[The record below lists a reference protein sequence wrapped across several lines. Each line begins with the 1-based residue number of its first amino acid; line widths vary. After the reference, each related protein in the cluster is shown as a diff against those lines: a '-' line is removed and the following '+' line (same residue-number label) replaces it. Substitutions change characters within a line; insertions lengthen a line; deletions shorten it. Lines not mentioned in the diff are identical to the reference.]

1 MANHRSRQISEQE
14 RAQRRH
20 ADRERL
26 RHAAAQLLTPEGW
39 LRWVHARSRLHGYS
53 AANCMLL
60 AQQCHE
66 RGMVPQHVAGM
77 RAWRKLGR
85 RVRKGEKA
93 LRISAPI
100 VLRRRGEDGE
110 EVAEWRIFKTA
121 FVFELSQTEP
131 LPDAKRCPELECEPI
146 NGSSHAHLL
155 GPLRSFAQSL
165 GYSVSFTA
173 IAGDSRG
180 WCDTRSR
187 RIAVDAR
194 APANAQ
200 VRALIHEC
208 VHALG
213 IDYERHPRD
222 RAEVIA
228 DTVTFVACSGAGL
241 ALERE
246 SVPYVASW
254 GADGALEAVTD
265 FAQTIDAL
273 ARRIEDGALGCAR
286 RR

>member
-1 MANHRSRQISEQE
+1 
-14 RAQRRH
+14 
-20 ADRERL
+20 
-26 RHAAAQLLTPEGW
+26 
-39 LRWVHARSRLHGYS
+39 
-53 AANCMLL
+53 MLL

-66 RGMVPQHVAGM
+66 RGIVPQRVAGL

-85 RVRKGEKA
+85 RVSKGEKA

-100 VLRRRGEDGE
+100 VLQHREQDGD
-110 EVAEWRIFKTA
+110 EVAERHIFKTA

-131 LPDAKRCPELECEPI
+131 LPDAKPTLKFACEPI

-155 GPLRSFAQSL
+155 GPLHSFAESL

-187 RIAVDAR
+187 RITVDSR

-213 IDYERHPRD
+213 IDYERYPRD
-222 RAEVIA
+222 SAEVIA
-228 DTVTFVACSGAGL
+228 DTVAFVVCSSVGL
-241 ALERE
+241 VLDTD

-254 GADGALEAVTD
+254 GADGALAAVTD

-273 ARRIEDGALGCAR
+273 ARRIEDSPLRSAR
-286 RR
+286 HR